1 MFIHF
6 KTQNFIPLHR
16 KRNKFWSMFQS
27 HFVFAF
33 TLTKIDLISIP
44 QIGLKFSV
52 FFFSEKILIIK
63 KLFVDKTR
71 YSFVAVL

>member
-44 QIGLKFSV
+44 QISLDFSV
-52 FFFSEKILIIK
+52 IFFLK
-63 KLFVDKTR
+63 VDFNHQKVFCR
-71 YSFVAVL
+71 HVYFPQL